1 MNGTYPV
8 YLTTRTNSFDMDFGN
23 AITAFAEQFEID
35 LLGFDPSMITQEDR
49 AAILNG
55 VVLSGEF
62 NSSSL
67 IDWMEDQLP
76 RADVTLEIILPDYI
90 RSTEGNPETIRFTH
104 TIGSP
109 QDQSISIT
117 GAQPYDW
124 RHAICRGSDCGLN
137 SLDLVCGPNQ
147 RTCVGLNVDVE
158 LSNLDINEWSQS
170 IDITAGGQMEFLL
183 YRVGVPQ
190 SVLDENPNIDIEAI
204 PSDLIR
210 RFVHF
215 GDQMEGGLLAP
226 LNDSI
231 TVPVGDQDVPFELSA
246 QGLNDFANRVA
257 VIVEEEVNDGMQET
271 IREINQ
277 QGEIYLKN
285 PGYISIS
292 ARVDGLELLPTS
304 ALSDLRPI
312 RILVQVSDVQLNV
325 EYVGNSG
332 TNPDLVQQSMHL
344 LTGSL
349 LAANDGGSGIE
360 IPPGEDIEMDV
371 QTPFADIEGEI
382 FSPSVRVQL
391 TLPWGIDF
399 SNFKSEMGRGELS
412 DNDGSQMLTYYVPI
426 CNSNDAQTCEN
437 QIDTVSFRLVIG
449 VDYILAQLAVY
460 IGILLAMI
468 ILLFMLVRKRRRKK
482 KAKKKAKQESESVG
496 QRLSDLRILEQEFT
510 GSEGLPDMGEFS
522 GLDAKG
528 NIPKETWE
536 DDFDF

>member
-1 MNGTYPV
+1 
-8 YLTTRTNSFDMDFGN
+8 MDFGN
-23 AITAFAEQFEID
+23 AINAFAEQFEID
-35 LLGFDPSMITQEDR
+35 LLGFDPSMITQEDLE
-49 AAILNG
+49 AILNG

-231 TVPVGDQDVPFELSA
+231 TVPVGDEDVPFELSA

-312 RILVQVSDVQLNV
+312 RILVEVSDVQLNV

-349 LAANDGGSGIE
+349 LAANDGGSGSE

-399 SNFKSEMGRGELS
+399 SNFKSQMGRGELS

>member
-8 YLTTRTNSFDMDFGN
+8 YLTTRTNPFDMDFGN
-23 AITAFAEQFEID
+23 AINAFAQQFEID

-170 IDITAGGQMEFLL
+170 IDITAGGQMEFSL

-215 GDQMEGGLLAP
+215 GDQIDGGLLAP

-231 TVPVGDQDVPFELSA
+231 TVPVGDEDVPFELSA

-277 QGEIYLKN
+277 QGEIYLKD
-285 PGYISIS
+285 PGYVSIS

-312 RILVQVSDVQLNV
+312 RILVEVSDVQLNV

-510 GSEGLPDMGEFS
+510 GSEGLPNMGEFS

>member
-1 MNGTYPV
+1 M
-8 YLTTRTNSFDMDFGN
+8 
-23 AITAFAEQFEID
+23 
-35 LLGFDPSMITQEDR
+35 
-49 AAILNG
+49 
-55 VVLSGEF
+55 
-62 NSSSL
+62 
-67 IDWMEDQLP
+67 
-76 RADVTLEIILPDYI
+76 
-90 RSTEGNPETIRFTH
+90 
-104 TIGSP
+104 
-109 QDQSISIT
+109 
-117 GAQPYDW
+117 
-124 RHAICRGSDCGLN
+124 
-137 SLDLVCGPNQ
+137 
-147 RTCVGLNVDVE
+147 E

-231 TVPVGDQDVPFELSA
+231 TVPVGDEDVPFELSA

-277 QGEIYLKN
+277 QGEIYLKD
-285 PGYISIS
+285 PGYVSIS

-312 RILVQVSDVQLNV
+312 RILVEVSDVQLNV
-325 EYVGNSG
+325 EYVGGSG
-332 TNPDLVQQSMHL
+332 TNPDLVQQSMLL
-344 LTGSL
+344 LTDSL

-382 FSPSVRVQL
+382 FSPSVRIQL

-426 CNSNDAQTCEN
+426 CNSNDAQICEN

-482 KAKKKAKQESESVG
+482 KAKRKAKQESEAVG